1 MNKWPNNLKP
11 FSLSW
16 AMVDGTDIFR
26 GQDNLYLQIFR
37 RHEKGLSDEI
47 TVVGYLYQ
55 FADTRIIMNS
65 VAMQQARLIKQSL
78 FRPHFLPALMLSSQ
92 DHFITQLEEVA
103 IQLYIES
110 LTSSKL
116 KILDNYVHIL
126 IRDLRAPYLA
136 VENLDFNSST
146 TTTITGM
153 KMPSEENSPHFPPP
167 GYGLPTPPVCT
178 DCRSVSLS
186 VALAETLPLAAQ
198 MGAHLVAADVFQD
211 VQDMPMGDSLQCSP
225 ITLGPKAFHH
235 LEFLAASS
243 SAYFSKQYPD
253 MQKFYVAFHVQ
264 LVKPKTMMTTLP
276 LKDAHPA
283 SHCSK
288 VLRDSTPAFQCFC
301 PSTIRSYGPREAVNL
316 LPYKRSKAITSLPAI
331 QARAITSFLLL
342 FFFIF
347 FLVQYRYSEWD
358 GARLSHATTTCCA
371 ASVSSDSTATTTSSL
386 TSTSI
391 MKGRLNPMESPLA
404 LRFADGAE
412 PLPTATS
419 ALPQSSRPLQC
430 RPDIPSR
437 SCRAHLA
444 SIKPSS
450 PGSLWILQPA
460 SILKPDP
467 VYHQCA
473 SAHST
478 CGSQRELDGTILF
491 FTNTT
496 GPLSRRCNGCFIG
509 QALAVSIRFLTKFI
523 RPKPSSPSKIAFFN
537 RRSTSMSVCL
547 HSDSLTKTLS

>member
-1 MNKWPNNLKP
+1 MSRICRW
-11 FSLSW
+11 
-16 AMVDGTDIFR
+16 
-26 GQDNLYLQIFR
+26 
-37 RHEKGLSDEI
+37 EI
-47 TVVGYLYQ
+47 
-55 FADTRIIMNS
+55 ACS
-65 VAMQQARLIKQSL
+65 VRQSL
-78 FRPHFLPALMLSSQ
+78 CLTERLFLSPMFAGQ
-92 DHFITQLEEVA
+92 AQNHDDHIAF
-103 IQLYIES
+103 
-110 LTSSKL
+110 KG
-116 KILDNYVHIL
+116 
-126 IRDLRAPYLA
+126 RAPCLA
-136 VENLDFNSST
+136 LLKAVPTNELS
-146 TTTITGM
+146 
-153 KMPSEENSPHFPPP
+153 ENS
-167 GYGLPTPPVCT
+167 
-178 DCRSVSLS
+178 
-186 VALAETLPLAAQ
+186 AA
-198 MGAHLVAADVFQD
+198 
-211 VQDMPMGDSLQCSP
+211 
-225 ITLGPKAFHH
+225 
-235 LEFLAASS
+235 
-243 SAYFSKQYPD
+243 
-253 MQKFYVAFHVQ
+253 
-264 LVKPKTMMTTLP
+264 
-276 LKDAHPA
+276 
-283 SHCSK
+283 
-288 VLRDSTPAFQCFC
+288 
-301 PSTIRSYGPREAVNL
+301 TIRSYGPREAVNL

-391 MKGRLNPMESPLA
+391 MKETDNFLVEFSA

-444 SIKPSS
+444 LIKPSS